1 MLSTT
6 FLTLTTCGCC
16 WFGCWKPCPQPYY
29 GPQYGPPPAYVVPG
43 PGPGLVGPGPVA
55 MPHVDQSTGAPS
67 TVPAPGKEK
76 SLYERLGGEAAIKAV
91 VDYFVGRAAG
101 DPKVNF
107 TRKGTNAEWKATPEN
122 VAHLKQGLVDFV
134 GMATGGPQK
143 YTGHSMKDVH
153 KGMQITQEEFN
164 ALAAD
169 LKATLDKF
177 KVPAKEQGELL
188 KAVAGT
194 APDIV
199 EKK

>member
-1 MLSTT
+1 M
-6 FLTLTTCGCC
+6 FAPG
-16 WFGCWKPCPQPYY
+16 PYY
-29 GPQYGPPPAYVVPG
+29 GQ
-43 PGPGLVGPGPVA
+43 GPVYPPGFVPSA
-55 MPHVDQSTGAPS
+55 PQFVPLAPQGAGTSSAVPS
-67 TVPAPGKEK
+67 ATAGTAQK

-91 VDYFVGRAAG
+91 VDDFVGRAAG

-107 TRKGTNAEWKATPEN
+107 TRKGTPQEWKATPEN
-122 VAHLKQGLVDFV
+122 VDHLKKGLVDFV

-143 YTGHSMKDVH
+143 YTGRSMKDVH
-153 KGMQITQEEFN
+153 KGMAITEEEFN

-177 KVPAKEQGELL
+177 KVPAKEQDELL

-199 EKK
+199 EKKSR